1 MTGEIVAAFLRQR
14 SNREYSSDITKPCIS
29 QRLRSRVYY
38 YAGSI
43 ISLFFV
49 WTVNLAFLLFN
60 LLYNH
65 SGRRKLFS
73 LLVCHAISPLRSR
86 PKGLCSCL
94 IRRTETFTTAYESS
108 SLNGVNHASV
118 GGLSS
123 QQMLVRILICVIGA
137 K

>member
-1 MTGEIVAAFLRQR
+1 MTDEIVAAFLRQR
-14 SNREYSSDITKPCIS
+14 SNREYSSDITEPCIS

-65 SGRRKLFS
+65 SGGRKSPCSFTTLS
-73 LLVCHAISPLRSR
+73 LLYVHE
-86 PKGLCSCL
+86 PKDCA
-94 IRRTETFTTAYESS
+94 RA
-108 SLNGVNHASV
+108 
-118 GGLSS
+118 
-123 QQMLVRILICVIGA
+123 
-137 K
+137 